1 MMFEQI
7 STPSVLVDLDVA
19 EANIAR
25 YQDYCDTHGLAL
37 RPHIKTHKLPLLA
50 KKQIA
55 QGAVGITCQ
64 KISEAEAMLSEGGI
78 SDLLL
83 TYNIL
88 GQDKRDALKALAS
101 RTRLSVV
108 ADNETVVSGLSQ
120 SFAGGRERLGVLVE
134 CDTGAGRCG
143 VQSPKDAVKLALTID
158 QSPGLVFKGLM
169 TYPPTG
175 QSHAAHQWLQLAK
188 AQIEAAGLTV
198 DIVSSGGSPDM
209 WQAHEATAVT
219 EYRTGTYVYNDRS
232 LVARGVCRFEDC
244 ALTVLA
250 TIVSR
255 PTPHRAIIDAG
266 SKILTSDLLGLDG
279 FGHVLGHEEL
289 TIDQLSEEHGR
300 IVSKEPINLKV
311 GDRVRIVP
319 NHACVV
325 SNMLDEVQF
334 IRGNQFETSSPVV
347 ARGRVW

>member
-1 MMFEQI
+1 MFEQI
-7 STPSVLVDLDVA
+7 TTPSVLVDLDVA

-25 YQDYCDTHGLAL
+25 YQAYCDTHGLAL

-50 KKQIA
+50 KEQIR

-64 KISEAEAMLSEGGI
+64 KISEAEAMLSQGGI
-78 SDLLL
+78 TDIFL
-83 TYNIL
+83 TYNIV
-88 GQDKRDALKALAS
+88 GQDKCNALKALAS
-101 RTRLSVV
+101 KTRLCVV
-108 ADNETVVSGLSQ
+108 ADNEMVVTGLSQ
-120 SFAGGRERLGVLVE
+120 TFASQETGLGVLVE

-143 VQSPKDAVKLALTID
+143 VQSPEDAVKLATLID

-169 TYPPTG
+169 TYPPAG
-175 QSHAAHQWLQLAK
+175 QSHAVDQWLKAAK
-188 AQIEAAGLTV
+188 AQIEASNLKV
-198 DIVSSGGSPDM
+198 EIVSSGGSPDM
-209 WQAHEATAVT
+209 WQAHQANAVT
-219 EYRTGTYVYNDRS
+219 EYRTGTYIYNDRS
-232 LVARGVCRFEDC
+232 LVARGVCSLNDC

-266 SKILTSDLLGLDG
+266 SKILTSDLLGLEG
-279 FGHVLGHEEL
+279 FGHVLGHDEL
-289 TIDQLSEEHGR
+289 KIDQLSEEHGR
-300 IVSKEPINLKV
+300 IISEKPIQLSV

-325 SNMLDEVQF
+325 TNMLDEIQL
-334 IRGNQFETSSPVV
+334 IRGEQFEKTSPVV